1 MTNTLSSNRLF
12 AALLVAGTAFGL
24 AACGGKS
31 STKVED
37 KVATEDIE
45 VQVTEST
52 VPVLYQ
58 APLEFESGVTEL
70 GTSTPTTLTFTAN
83 DTNAATPLFSVA
95 TDTDTASGVTT
106 FGSCIFT
113 VTAST
118 FAAEHALAVGKQV
131 TISPCEVPV
140 PLAGTTVGVDKS
152 GATATLVLGT
162 ATSKTFTLPVIKIK
176 EDGSVTIGDIAVGT
190 VTVSPVTGA

>member
-1 MTNTLSSNRLF
+1 REPSFELLRFCSNPFRYRRLCGRFGLTAHYHQSQPKGIPMTNTLSSNRLF

-83 DTNAATPLFSVA
+83 DTNAAT
-95 TDTDTASGVTT
+95 
-106 FGSCIFT
+106 
-113 VTAST
+113 
-118 FAAEHALAVGKQV
+118 
-131 TISPCEVPV
+131 
-140 PLAGTTVGVDKS
+140 
-152 GATATLVLGT
+152 
-162 ATSKTFTLPVIKIK
+162 
-176 EDGSVTIGDIAVGT
+176 
-190 VTVSPVTGA
+190 